1 MEPRFGQRGWRHL
14 PRPDPGGGLQ
24 LLGLAAGG
32 GGVAVVG
39 ARLLAD
45 VAQQGQVTR
54 QLLNTGVRNIQ
65 HGCGYC
71 ANLMVAEVPVEGC
84 VKYWAGVGEGEG
96 AGVPAV
102 PALLPAP
109 RLALLQVGLRVLEL
123 NLRLLIVAVVVF
135 MLASISSSPERS

>member
-1 MEPRFGQRGWRHL
+1 
-14 PRPDPGGGLQ
+14 
-24 LLGLAAGG
+24 
-32 GGVAVVG
+32 
-39 ARLLAD
+39 
-45 VAQQGQVTR
+45 
-54 QLLNTGVRNIQ
+54 
-65 HGCGYC
+65 
-71 ANLMVAEVPVEGC
+71 MVAEVPIEGC
-84 VKYWAGVGEGEG
+84 VKGWAGVGEGEG